1 MLTHK
6 RFRLVMRKPRE
17 ARRALERLPGQT
29 VQAWGPD
36 GTQPGAPRPD
46 PTAGCR
52 ASRGWAAAAA
62 ELQAALWRANGR
74 ASGRSPAC
82 AGPPAEE
89 PVVSRSGGAVP
100 FAGMAGGF
108 LLEIRR
114 GTQSALLVIR

>member
-1 MLTHK
+1 MTHK

-36 GTQPGAPRPD
+36 GTQPWAPRPD
-46 PTAGCR
+46 PTAGCG
-52 ASRGWAAAAA
+52 AIRGWAAAAA
-62 ELQAALWRANGR
+62 ELQAALWR

-114 GTQSALLVIR
+114 GMQSALLVIR